1 MCSLY
6 SNREKDM
13 NSKDSEV
20 NYVSEV
26 VSAIETIDQDRGAE
40 EWWGFAI
47 LIRMVM
53 ISHSRKMAFKQRLK

>member
-1 MCSLY
+1 
-6 SNREKDM
+6 M